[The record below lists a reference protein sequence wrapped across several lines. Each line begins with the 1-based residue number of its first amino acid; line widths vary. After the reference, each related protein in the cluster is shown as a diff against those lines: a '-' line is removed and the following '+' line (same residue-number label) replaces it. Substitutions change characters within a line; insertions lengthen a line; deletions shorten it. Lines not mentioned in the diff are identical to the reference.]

1 MFFVNNSTQ
10 SNKFL
15 SRVTIAFHVL
25 CFYSRIPESII
36 ATLVIDY
43 TKLCMKTGIG
53 RIYWQQQRILKF
65 QTLTFIS
72 DCTYNSS
79 RWADICSNEVQRTIR
94 NN

>member
-1 MFFVNNSTQ
+1 MYLNYEIIKIELITYNTIYEILTFLFLHVFHVNHSTQ

-15 SRVTIAFHVL
+15 SLVTIAFHAL
-25 CFYSRIPESII
+25 CFYSRIAESII

-65 QTLTFIS
+65 
-72 DCTYNSS
+72 
-79 RWADICSNEVQRTIR
+79 
-94 NN
+94 